1 MLLPTSSLR
10 LPSFSKTPKN
20 QNRMRI
26 LFLLAL
32 SACCAALAT
41 AQCPFTPT
49 VTGDLLVCPG
59 ARNTFGTQPYDA
71 YQWYTRPFGSSA
83 APQPVNGANGPAFSV
98 DHNNTPLYV
107 SVSATL
113 NNCTERSA
121 EVLVDGLVF
130 LLPVALSDGAFTI
143 GPNGEAVICAGD
155 TMYLVALSPY
165 TTNIKW
171 FDGEEAIPGANDDTL
186 IVTRPGSYWFT
197 GAPEQ
202 CPDFTASLGVRV
214 EVVWSDIPGCATS
227 VREPQLQGVVIGPN
241 PVSDWV
247 SVSVAHPGEINLALL
262 DVTGRPLWRSTF
274 AGQTNIPMSD
284 WPEGAYVLQLKA
296 ANGATRHYKLLKNK
310 KL

>member
-1 MLLPTSSLR
+1 MRTLL
-10 LPSFSKTPKN
+10 
-20 QNRMRI
+20 
-26 LFLLAL
+26 LLIV
-32 SACCAALAT
+32 SCCVGGLAT

-49 VTGDLLVCPG
+49 VTGDLLVCPE
-59 ARNTFGTQPYDA
+59 ARTTLGTQTYDA
-71 YQWYTRPFGSSA
+71 YQWYTRPFGSSS
-83 APQPVNGANGPAFSV
+83 APHPVIGATGSTFTV
-98 DHNNTPLYV
+98 DYNDTPLYV

-186 IVTRPGSYWFT
+186 IVTRPGQYWFS
-197 GAPEQ
+197 GSPEA
-202 CPDFTASLGVRV
+202 CPDLTASLGVRI

-241 PVSDWV
+241 PVSDQV
-247 SVSVAHPGEINLALL
+247 SVSVAHPGQISITFF
-262 DVTGRPLWRSTF
+262 DITGRPLWHSSF
-274 AGQTNIPMSD
+274 AGQVHVPMAD
-284 WPEGAYVLQLKA
+284 WPEGLYVLQLVA
-296 ANGATRHYKLLKNK
+296 ADGALSRYKLSKTNTP
-310 KL
+310 